1 MLGGLG
7 IGVQLEG
14 MDWERYGGAVWST
27 RKERGLSLS
36 FLADLVLTTPDVLR
50 EVESG
55 GCDPGLRVA
64 RDLDR
69 ALNAGGELWNAW
81 ASAHLAVLF
90 RSERPPTITDALG
103 EAFQVRAYAPLVLP
117 DPYLTDSYAAALH
130 RLEAPMNLALC
141 AGVRPEI
148 TGRLHLTG
156 TTTSHCLVV
165 DETALTRYLAP
176 AETLRVQLLHLH
188 HLAQQDHVT
197 VHLIPADTGP
207 HPGLRGA
214 FWTLCYSPART
225 IVYTPHPCGTGHFHR
240 ESAIVKAHTD
250 LFAVLQGVALSAEE
264 SLHRIAELAARL
276 TPSSRQAL
284 PDHRTSFTPARKS
297 SGGCAN
303 TPRAGRSKI
312 Q

>member
-1 MLGGLG
+1 MTGRAQVSVARIEGTG
-7 IGVQLEG
+7 G
-14 MDWERYGGAVWST
+14 MDWESYGGGVWST

-36 FLADLVLTTPDVLR
+36 LLADLALTTPELLQ

-81 ASAHLAVLF
+81 ASAHLAALF
-90 RSERPPTITDALG
+90 RSERPPTLTGALA

-130 RLEAPMNLALC
+130 RLEAPMNLPLSTDARPQAL
-141 AGVRPEI
+141 
-148 TGRLHLTG
+148 GRFHPTAA
-156 TTTSHCLVV
+156 TTSHCLVV

-176 AETLRVQLLHLH
+176 AEILRAQLLHLH

-197 VHLIPADTGP
+197 VHLIPATTGP

-240 ESAIVKAHTD
+240 ESATVKAHTD
-250 LFAVLQGVALSAEE
+250 LYSTLQGVALPAED

-276 TPSSRQAL
+276 TPSPCQAL
-284 PDHRTSFTPARKS
+284 SDH
-297 SGGCAN
+297 
-303 TPRAGRSKI
+303 
-312 Q
+312 